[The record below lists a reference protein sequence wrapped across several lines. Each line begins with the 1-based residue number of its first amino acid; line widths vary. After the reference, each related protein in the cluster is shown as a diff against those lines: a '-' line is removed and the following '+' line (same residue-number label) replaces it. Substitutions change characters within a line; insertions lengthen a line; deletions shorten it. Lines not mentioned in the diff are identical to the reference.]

1 MTHKKDKKDGV
12 ITDMMNME
20 ERQEFKELFEIFA
33 EFDTDGN
40 GSISIQVR
48 VRRCRNGG
56 RRCEGSATRPPRRRS
71 RRC

>member
-1 MTHKKDKKDGV
+1 MTHKKEKKDAV

-48 VRRCRNGG
+48 V
-56 RRCEGSATRPPRRRS
+56 
-71 RRC
+71 